1 MNNPKRLYHILILC
15 NISLMV
21 LIGRLAYIQL
31 IDTHSFSKHQVN
43 LVEESVEQRIHSI
56 ALDDGRGKMED
67 RYGNLLVEVHEPS
80 IILFPF
86 LKEDEEALKKIGEI
100 INRSTFELKSKL
112 ENRKDPLVIKNKD
125 ITGEIV
131 DEVNELM
138 IQGAFGQMLSTNEE
152 STFAR
157 HFIGSIR
164 ESPETIRKK
173 YPERV
178 EKGLISQST
187 KVGVNGV
194 QEAFDPF
201 LISEGESKLIYH
213 VEQSGKPLFGF
224 DVKYTAPSNP
234 FYPVSLKTTL
244 DPVAQQILENAIDQ
258 SRITKGGAVLLD
270 VESSDVLAM
279 VSRPLPPKH
288 NPLAEGTEN
297 QMLSP
302 HFPGSVF
309 KIVTAAAAIEEEHL
323 VNDPDRTFDCS
334 QNTYN
339 DGEGQRDLGNLS
351 FEESFFQSCN
361 NTFATLLTEMME
373 QDQDI
378 VEEYVGKLGIADYA
392 GWKGDVFH
400 MEDFTHFPGEHRTE
414 IWDNEK
420 DKHVSRAIAQTA
432 IGQLNVRVSPLSV
445 ANMMAT
451 IARGGTKKQVRSAH
465 SVLYK
470 NGTTLAD
477 FEEKE
482 MDGETLS
489 RYTVKKLQELLKGV
503 VTDPNGTGH
512 ASFDQLPWTVA
523 GKSGTAEKGD
533 KDQKVYNK
541 WFAGYFPADAPKY
554 VLVVV
559 DLDAVET
566 ETATNK
572 TFVQIVQQLYERQ
585 QQPD

>member
-1 MNNPKRLYHILILC
+1 MNIPKRIYHFLILL
-15 NISLMV
+15 SLIFAL
-21 LIGRLAYIQL
+21 LIGRLAFIQL
-31 IDTHSFSKHQVN
+31 IDTHSFSKYQVN
-43 LVEESVEQRIHSI
+43 LVEESVKQRIHSI

-67 RYGNLLVEVHEPS
+67 RYGNLLLKVHEPS
-80 IILFPF
+80 VILFPF
-86 LKEDEEALKKIGEI
+86 LKENEKALKKIGQI
-100 INRSTFELKSKL
+100 IGRSTFELKSQL

-125 ITGEIV
+125 INGETV
-131 DEVNELM
+131 DEVNELR

-164 ESPETIRKK
+164 ESPETIRNK
-173 YPERV
+173 YPERI

-244 DPVAQQILENAIDQ
+244 DPVAQQILEDAIDEF
-258 SRITKGGAVLLD
+258 SITKGGAVLLD
-270 VESSDVLAM
+270 VASSDVLAM

-288 NPLAEGTEN
+288 NPLADGTEN
-297 QMLSP
+297 QMLTP

-323 VNDPDRTFDCS
+323 TNDPERTFNCS

-339 DGEGQRDLGNLS
+339 DGEEQRDLGYLS

-361 NTFATLLTEMME
+361 NTFATLLNEMME
-373 QDQDI
+373 KDLDI
-378 VEEYVGKLGIADYA
+378 VEEYTGKLGIADYA

-400 MEDFTHFPGEHRTE
+400 LEDFTHFPDEHRTK
-414 IWDNEK
+414 IWNNEQ
-420 DKHVSRAIAQTA
+420 DKHVPRGIAQTA
-432 IGQLNVRVSPLSV
+432 IGQLNVKVSPLSV

-489 RYTVKKLQELLKGV
+489 RYTIKKLQKLLKGV

-512 ASFDQLPWTVA
+512 VSFNELPWTVA
-523 GKSGTAEKGD
+523 GKSGTAEKGN

-541 WFAGYFPADAPKY
+541 WFVGYFPADAPKY
-554 VLVVV
+554 ALAVV
-559 DLDAVET
+559 DLDSVET

-572 TFVQIVQQLYERQ
+572 TFAQIVHQLYERQ